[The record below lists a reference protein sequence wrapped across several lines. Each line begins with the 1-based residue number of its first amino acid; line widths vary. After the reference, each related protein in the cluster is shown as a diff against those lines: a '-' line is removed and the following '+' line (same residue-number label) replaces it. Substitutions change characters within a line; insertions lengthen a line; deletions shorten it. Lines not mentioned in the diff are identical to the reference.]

1 MIEYYPEFIHWVSCI
16 LYLLLTLELK
26 SNYNKNS
33 EHSIRFLIR
42 ISVRQTSPFRLL
54 VKSEKNSP
62 PGHTK
67 TRITDQRI
75 TEHGSRFRYRI
86 TCHNYYSMVI
96 FHSAWE
102 PVSRNHFKMAGVC
115 KWAISVT
122 EAYFMDDTRLVGNRM
137 IE

>member
-1 MIEYYPEFIHWVSCI
+1 MCWLSVCQFNCYYTGEG
-16 LYLLLTLELK
+16 TLRVREGLK
-26 SNYNKNS
+26 K
-33 EHSIRFLIR
+33 
-42 ISVRQTSPFRLL
+42 T
-54 VKSEKNSP
+54 
-62 PGHTK
+62 GHTK
-67 TRITDQRI
+67 TRITDQQI

-96 FHSAWE
+96 IFHSAWE
-102 PVSRNHFKMAGVC
+102 PVSKSHFKMAGVC